1 MCQPDQCMQF
11 KTWFLK
17 KWVIKQTQVLRK
29 SISGYLILQGIFTM
43 ELWKICHFVYEA
55 LESFW
60 NFNISNVVYWWHHRY
75 YTWDVVLHWHL
86 PECWVANVLRQKFH
100 LVASFLKNL
109 SVTCLLICK
118 LRYTCSHFDLQN
130 WFLLGHEPFLAGLM
144 LERNTPGPWK
154 NDRCSTCDN
163 EHWVFL
169 VIIQHMIV
177 YILVCCEWT
186 TMRLT

>member
-1 MCQPDQCMQF
+1 MTPRLSGHYISIF
-11 KTWFLK
+11 GLVFF
-17 KWVIKQTQVLRK
+17 VLWSLLRIARQWSYEK
-29 SISGYLILQGIFTM
+29 FAILSMKPNWSHFGILTYRMWSINDITGVT
-43 ELWKICHFVYEA
+43 
-55 LESFW
+55 
-60 NFNISNVVYWWHHRY
+60 R
-75 YTWDVVLHWHL
+75 DVVLHWHL

-130 WFLLGHEPFLAGLM
+130 WFLLSHEPFLAGLM

-169 VIIQHMIV
+169 VIQHMIV
-177 YILVCCEWT
+177 YILVWCEWT